1 MRRTE
6 LWRSIPCLVLMSCL
20 YLVGSTTRRDNSS
33 SSMAESE
40 LLAVHAADRRAHFE
54 RDVDGL
60 LAHVGDEIV
69 DVREGNVRRM
79 TRDELRSRFRDYFAK
94 ARFSAWD
101 DLAAPVV
108 HVSPDGRLGWMIVQ
122 VHVVYTQARKNGTAN
137 ATDETLAWMSAYEKR
152 NGTWMLTAVT
162 TTRLRSRE

>member
-6 LWRSIPCLVLMSCL
+6 LWRFIPCLVLMGCL

-33 SSMAESE
+33 SSTAESE

-122 VHVVYTQARKNGTAN
+122 VQVSYTEHGKAR

-162 TTRLRSRE
+162 TTRLRPRE